1 MFFNLKLIHQSNFF
15 FSVFVFFV
23 SPLQIQELLSD
34 SEQPVRVEL
43 VSLQP
48 ADEPNKTT
56 AVLVAF
62 DALTFEENVPLPV
75 EEQLDF
81 IHSLNETDFSVRD
94 GVLYWDGG

>member
-1 MFFNLKLIHQSNFF
+1 MFFHFLILFLFF
-15 FSVFVFFV
+15 FP
-23 SPLQIQELLSD
+23 PLQIQELLSD
-34 SEQPVRVEL
+34 SEQPVHVEL